1 MLANRN
7 KHTDKK
13 SQTGFTLIE
22 VMVALIIASVSLIA
36 LSTTLGQY
44 VFNQS
49 TIKERVIATW
59 VAQNRL
65 LELQNI
71 SSGSLEKKKSETML
85 GADWQTEFELNETLI
100 PGLKKVKISVTL
112 GGGKYPV
119 AEVSS
124 IVGS

>member
-1 MLANRN
+1 MRAKSSKTTGRN
-7 KHTDKK
+7 M
-13 SQTGFTLIE
+13 QTGFTLIE
-22 VMVALIIASVSLIA
+22 VMVALVIAAVSLIA

-65 LELQNI
+65 LELQNT

-85 GADWQTEFELNETLI
+85 GADWQTEFELNQTLI

-112 GGGKYPV
+112 DGGKYSI

-124 IVGS
+124 IVGN